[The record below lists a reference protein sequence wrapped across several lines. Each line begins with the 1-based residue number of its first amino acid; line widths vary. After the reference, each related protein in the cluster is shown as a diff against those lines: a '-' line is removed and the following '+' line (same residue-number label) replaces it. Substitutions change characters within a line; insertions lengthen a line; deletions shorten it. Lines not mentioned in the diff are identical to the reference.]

1 MTRKLYDFQEQ
12 AVCYHL
18 AHHYSINASSM
29 GTGKSLMA
37 LETARRAGGKIAVF
51 APPFLRMSWESEAK
65 AVGVEFKFFPYSMLH
80 KVDPSELKG
89 FSFWIADECFVAGT
103 KVDTPDGPRNIEDIR
118 PGDKVLSAAG
128 VDEVVAV
135 SKSEATETIKING
148 IECTLSH
155 PFMTDRGWVKAQNLE
170 VGDGLLC
177 QREAVRM
184 VQGSLHA
191 RTKEQGEIL
200 RNVLCSE
207 MANEPAA
214 HPKENTHGRNPQE
227 NRRSNL
233 GAETPNGC
241 GVAPGEQ
248 LHVQP
253 RHQQKSVEHPET
265 HWPQAKNSGR
275 EWARPD
281 EARENYSGDA
291 RCGLGDESRC
301 GAGSPGTEA
310 PLQDRYRKPSIENSH
325 RGRRAKPRIPVCQV
339 AGFDEAER
347 ARKNG
352 VESVEIQEPGSR
364 TVYNLQVKNH
374 PSYSVNG
381 WLVHNCHFL
390 KSPTARRTHAFYAA
404 IKAVPPEYFIG
415 LTGTPIKNRLP
426 DFWTLLAFC
435 GVNPKRTSGLVLTG
449 ELRKFRAFSRYFCHT
464 LEMRAGGRRIE
475 KFGEVK
481 ADKIPELKALLKDKF
496 IRFRVEDV
504 LKDLPEMT
512 RKEVTYNLAASVEV
526 GSSFATYMSGG
537 KTDITAKTTSAL
549 LKAPLTAEYCN
560 MLREGGSGP
569 LLVFTD
575 HVASAQ
581 AIAAAVAGAVAI
593 TGQTPV
599 LDRMR
604 MVSAFQDGKIEVIVA
619 TIGSL
624 SVGVT
629 LTAARHVVFNDL
641 SWVPADNLQAEK
653 RIHRIGQKNAC
664 FSHFIDATPTDTHI
678 RKTLYGKLET
688 INKVIG

>member
-89 FSFWIADECFVAGT
+89 FSFWIADE
-103 KVDTPDGPRNIEDIR
+103 
-118 PGDKVLSAAG
+118 L
-128 VDEVVAV
+128 
-135 SKSEATETIKING
+135 
-148 IECTLSH
+148 
-155 PFMTDRGWVKAQNLE
+155 
-170 VGDGLLC
+170 
-177 QREAVRM
+177 
-184 VQGSLHA
+184 
-191 RTKEQGEIL
+191 
-200 RNVLCSE
+200 
-207 MANEPAA
+207 
-214 HPKENTHGRNPQE
+214 
-227 NRRSNL
+227 
-233 GAETPNGC
+233 
-241 GVAPGEQ
+241 
-248 LHVQP
+248 
-253 RHQQKSVEHPET
+253 
-265 HWPQAKNSGR
+265 
-275 EWARPD
+275 
-281 EARENYSGDA
+281 
-291 RCGLGDESRC
+291 
-301 GAGSPGTEA
+301 
-310 PLQDRYRKPSIENSH
+310 
-325 RGRRAKPRIPVCQV
+325 
-339 AGFDEAER
+339 
-347 ARKNG
+347 
-352 VESVEIQEPGSR
+352 
-364 TVYNLQVKNH
+364 
-374 PSYSVNG
+374 
-381 WLVHNCHFL
+381 HFL

-512 RKEVTYNLAASVEV
+512 RKEVTYNLSASVEV